1 MALAWSES
9 GLLEATR
16 LDAMSGLGRYL
27 CSQNWGDHKYFDQVG
42 LLSRDGWEINSD
54 PICGGALVNSRH
66 VVTAAH
72 CTHGKTVA
80 DIAVT
85 VIVPEKC
92 QRWNC

>member
-1 MALAWSES
+1 MALASKF
-9 GLLEATR
+9 AHNIQYTQDKVR
-16 LDAMSGLGRYL
+16 
-27 CSQNWGDHKYFDQVG
+27 YFDQVG
-42 LLSRDGWEINSD
+42 LLSRNGWEINSD

-66 VVTAAH
+66 IVTAAH

-92 QRWNC
+92 